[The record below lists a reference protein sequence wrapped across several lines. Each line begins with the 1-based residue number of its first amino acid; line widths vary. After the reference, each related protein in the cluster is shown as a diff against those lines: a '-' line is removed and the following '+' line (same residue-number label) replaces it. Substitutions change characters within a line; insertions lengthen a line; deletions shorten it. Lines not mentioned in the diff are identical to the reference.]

1 MKWIKHKWVI
11 STLLLISIFSAALL
25 YNHFTAQKDEV
36 KYDDYSTRVDKILLF
51 GDKQQYVV
59 GLDKEGRESGARPTQ
74 NYLVSQERRAQE
86 RLANNRHQLEGD
98 YWYLILHD
106 LRTKDFKER
115 KIDLYKELYRYD
127 YQLQPWGWDPVYY
140 NGKDYVAVQ
149 VTHKDAPNTQNG
161 RSRYLFWDIEAEKFQ
176 EAPQD
181 FDVKTYREERDLG
194 FGPTNLQE
202 AMDTYHAG
210 MIFWA
215 LSFSKL
221 DSEEKL
227 PKTANINLY
236 QEYPEMVK
244 LVQEEKI
251 SRVYLRKG
259 QNTKESVFEDMRHWF
274 APIGQDKIDVIATDP
289 KTGEQTPINSYQ
301 EMEAWWDQHS
311 AIGKK

>member
-11 STLLLISIFSAALL
+11 STLLLISIFSAVLL
-25 YNHFTAQKDEV
+25 YNHLTAQKDEV
-36 KYDDYSTRVDKILLF
+36 KYDDFSIKVDKILLF

-59 GLDKEGRESGARPTQ
+59 GLEKEGRGTAADPTQ
-74 NYLVSQERRAQE
+74 NYLVSQERRMQE
-86 RLANNRHQLEGD
+86 RLANNNHQLEGD

-127 YQLQPWGWDPVYY
+127 YQLQPWGWDSVYY

-181 FDVKTYREERDLG
+181 FDADTYIEEMALG
-194 FGPTNLQE
+194 FGPTNLRE
-202 AMDTYHAG
+202 AMDPYHAN
-210 MIFWA
+210 ISYWH
-215 LSFSKL
+215 LSFSGFNDK
-221 DSEEKL
+221 EKF

-251 SRVYLRKG
+251 FEIYLRKG

-274 APIGQDKIDVIATDP
+274 APIGQDKIDVVATDP

-301 EMEAWWDQHS
+301 EMEAWWDRH
-311 AIGKK
+311 

>member
-11 STLLLISIFSAALL
+11 STLLLISIFSAVLL
-25 YNHFTAQKDEV
+25 YNHLTAQKDEV
-36 KYDDYSTRVDKILLF
+36 KYDDFSTKVDKILLF

-106 LRTKDFKER
+106 LRTKDFKEL

-140 NGKDYVAVQ
+140 NGKDYVAVL
-149 VTHKDAPNTQNG
+149 VSLKEEPDSRNG
-161 RSRYLFWDIEAEKFQ
+161 RYLFLDLETEKFQ
-176 EAPQD
+176 EAPQG
-181 FDVKTYREERDLG
+181 FDAKTYMEEMDMG

-202 AMDTYHAG
+202 AMDPYHAG
-210 MIFWA
+210 IIFWH
-215 LSFSKL
+215 LSFSGFNDK
-221 DSEEKL
+221 EKF

-236 QEYPEMVK
+236 QEYPDMIE

-251 SRVYLRKG
+251 FKVNLRKG

-274 APIGQDKIDVIATDP
+274 APIGQDKIDVVATDP

-301 EMEAWWDQHS
+301 EMEAWWDQH
-311 AIGKK
+311 

>member
-1 MKWIKHKWVI
+1 MKWIKNKWVI
-11 STLLLISIFSAALL
+11 TSLLLISIFSAIII
-25 YNHFTAQKDEV
+25 YNNLTAKKDEV
-36 KYDDYSTRVDKILLF
+36 KYDDYSTKVDKILLF

-59 GLDKEGRESGARPTQ
+59 GLDKEGRETGARPTQ
-74 NYLVSQERRAQE
+74 NYLVYQERRMQE
-86 RLANNRHQLEGD
+86 RLGNNNHQLEGD

-106 LRTKDFKER
+106 LRTKDFKKR

-127 YQLQPWGWDPVYY
+127 HKLQPWGYDPVYY
-140 NGKDYVAVQ
+140 NGKDYVAVL
-149 VTHKDAPNTQNG
+149 VSLKEEPDSRNG
-161 RSRYLFWDIEAEKFQ
+161 RYLFWDIEAEKFQ
-176 EAPQD
+176 EAPRD
-181 FDVKTYREERDLG
+181 FDAKTYSEELG
-194 FGPTNLQE
+194 MRFMYTNLSD
-202 AMDTYHAG
+202 AMTPYHSG
-210 MIFWA
+210 IISWT

-236 QEYPEMVK
+236 QECPEMVK

-259 QNTKESVFEDMRHWF
+259 QNTKESVFEDLRHLF

-301 EMEAWWDQHS
+301 EMEAWWSQHS

>member
-11 STLLLISIFSAALL
+11 STLLLISIFSAVLL
-25 YNHFTAQKDEV
+25 YNHLTAQKEEV
-36 KYDDYSTRVDKILLF
+36 KYDDFSTKVDKILLF

-74 NYLVSQERRAQE
+74 NYLVSQERRMQE
-86 RLANNRHQLEGD
+86 RLANNNHQLEGD

-140 NGKDYVAVQ
+140 KGKDYVAVQ
-149 VTHKDAPNTQNG
+149 VTHKEAPDTQNG

-181 FDVKTYREERDLG
+181 FDAKTYMEEMDMG
-194 FGPTNLQE
+194 FGPTNLKE
-202 AMDTYHAG
+202 AMKPNNVGVLMWHISFLDTG
-210 MIFWA
+210 NDF
-215 LSFSKL
+215 
-221 DSEEKL
+221 
-227 PKTANINLY
+227 PKNRNINFYKENPSIINLM
-236 QEYPEMVK
+236 QEDK
-244 LVQEEKI
+244 LFEVN
-251 SRVYLRKG
+251 LRKG